1 MAMAGGMSVGGNVF
15 HVSWPSAEAGPMGIE
30 GAVELGFS
38 KELAEAALT
47 SAEARR
53 QLYTSLVEA
62 AHERG
67 GALSVARTLETDEV
81 IDPAESRAWI
91 QAALEA
97 SPAPPRE
104 RGAHRGKRRPC
115 VSPW

>member
-1 MAMAGGMSVGGNVF
+1 MAGGMSVGGNVF

-38 KELAEAALT
+38 KELAEAAHT

-67 GALSVARTLETDEV
+67 DALSVARTLETDEV

>member
-1 MAMAGGMSVGGNVF
+1 
-15 HVSWPSAEAGPMGIE
+15 MGIE

-38 KELAEAALT
+38 KELAEAAHT

-67 GALSVARTLETDEV
+67 GALSV
-81 IDPAESRAWI
+81 
-91 QAALEA
+91 
-97 SPAPPRE
+97 
-104 RGAHRGKRRPC
+104 PC
-115 VSPW
+115 STYRLLLLSMSAQLPQRCRC